1 MSRHLLSMLFSLCFF
16 LLIPAYVYADGWVAI
31 SAGYQHTIALKSDGT
46 LWAWGSNGYGQLG
59 DDTTTE
65 RLFPTQI
72 GTDMTWVT
80 VSAGNNHT
88 IALKSDGTLWAWG
101 LNDNGQLGDVT
112 ATQRTSPTKIGTD
125 TNWVAVSAGGAHTIA
140 IKSDG
145 TLWGWGN
152 NSNGQLGLGYA
163 TTSYPYAITPPTK
176 IGTDTNWVAVS
187 AGEAHTIALKSDG
200 TLWGWGNNN
209 NGQLGLGYTTPSY
222 PYAITSPTKIGTDTN
237 WVTVSAG
244 YAYTM
249 ALKSDGTLWA
259 WGKNDYGELGLGY
272 KYTFFPYGI
281 TSPTKIGTDTNWV
294 AVSAGNWI
302 TVALKSDGTRWAWG
316 GNYYGES
323 GDGTKY
329 SISVPKQIGSSI
341 FSADFHKIT
350 TGSFHTMALK
360 SDGTLWGWG
369 NNGYGQVG
377 IGYTTS
383 STSPPYGIT
392 SPTQIGTDKKR
403 VAVSAGYLHTIGL
416 RSDGTLWGW
425 GANDYG
431 QLGMGYTTPYTS
443 PPYGITSPTQIG
455 TDTKWVAVSTGNYH
469 TIALKADGTLW

>member
-31 SAGYQHTIALKSDGT
+31 SAGNKHTIALKSDGT
-46 LWAWGSNGYGQLG
+46 LWAWGSN
-59 DDTTTE
+59 
-65 RLFPTQI
+65 
-72 GTDMTWVT
+72 
-80 VSAGNNHT
+80 
-88 IALKSDGTLWAWG
+88 
-101 LNDNGQLGDVT
+101 DNGQLGDDT

-209 NGQLGLGYTTPSY
+209 NGKLGLGYTTPSY

-244 YAYTM
+244 YAYTIALKSDGTLWAWGWNSYGRLGDGTSEQRISPTKIGTDMNWVAVSAGYSYTM

-316 GNYYGES
+316 GNYYGEK
-323 GDGTKY
+323 GEGTKN
-329 SISVPKQIGSSI
+329 I
-341 FSADFHKIT
+341 IT
-350 TGSFHTMALK
+350 T
-360 SDGTLWGWG
+360 
-369 NNGYGQVG
+369 
-377 IGYTTS
+377 
-383 STSPPYGIT
+383 
-392 SPTQIGTDKKR
+392 PT
-403 VAVSAGYLHTIGL
+403 
-416 RSDGTLWGW
+416 
-425 GANDYG
+425 
-431 QLGMGYTTPYTS
+431 
-443 PPYGITSPTQIG
+443 
-455 TDTKWVAVSTGNYH
+455 
-469 TIALKADGTLW
+469 